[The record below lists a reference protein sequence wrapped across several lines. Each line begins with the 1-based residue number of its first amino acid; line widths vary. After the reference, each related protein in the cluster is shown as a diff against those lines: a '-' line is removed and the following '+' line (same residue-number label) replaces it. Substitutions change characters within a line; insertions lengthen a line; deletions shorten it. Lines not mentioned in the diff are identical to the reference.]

1 MFTQSSLGVVTK
13 AGVWLQPAPD
23 TSLQLTWDIPNV
35 EDIGWVVDTVTA
47 LKLAGVIDQNVFIPS
62 WLGKIVLKGQ
72 RKDFWDKEGA
82 IPEWRVQELLKEHKL
97 GYWQAQIRVYGDES
111 LNKARAEVIKA
122 AFKKHLSAPPME
134 DWWRQGD
141 PVNQYDMTMGMP
153 SAVALQ
159 MGDWVGG
166 RGGHMG
172 FSPIVPANSKHV
184 LGQLKRSRKIIAD
197 HDVDFYASFTIGG
210 RFATN
215 INMLMYDRDNLK
227 QVTNIRKLFSALI
240 EGTAEAGYAEY
251 RTHLGWMDEV
261 NATYDFNNG
270 MQRRL
275 NEKVKDAID
284 PNGIIAPGKQGVW
297 PAAYRDMRQAGGR

>member
-1 MFTQSSLGVVTK
+1 
-13 AGVWLQPAPD
+13 
-23 TSLQLTWDIPNV
+23 
-35 EDIGWVVDTVTA
+35 
-47 LKLAGVIDQNVFIPS
+47 
-62 WLGKIVLKGQ
+62 
-72 RKDFWDKEGA
+72 
-82 IPEWRVQELLKEHKL
+82 
-97 GYWQAQIRVYGDES
+97 
-111 LNKARAEVIKA
+111 
-122 AFKKHLSAPPME
+122 
-134 DWWRQGD
+134 
-141 PVNQYDMTMGMP
+141 MP

-215 INMLMYDRDNLK
+215 INMLMYDRDNLN
-227 QVTNIRKLFSALI
+227 QVANIRKLFSALI
-240 EGTAEAGYAEY
+240 QGTAKAGYAEY